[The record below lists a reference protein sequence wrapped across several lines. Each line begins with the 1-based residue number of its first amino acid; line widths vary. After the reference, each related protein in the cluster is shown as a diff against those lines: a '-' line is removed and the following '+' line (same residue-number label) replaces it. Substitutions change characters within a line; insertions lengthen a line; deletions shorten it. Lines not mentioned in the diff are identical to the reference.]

1 MIGEILNGTFFR
13 RKYKKT
19 YKRISYYYPEGKN
32 RYTKDAAIAYGIISK
47 LYNRD
52 YFLDTLYSLAEID
65 LDKVDI
71 QINEKIDQDARREF
85 YLEALQHIEGLLNY
99 YKRDNL
105 EGYNDQLNPGVF
117 EILSVT
123 LL

>member
-1 MIGEILNGTFFR
+1 M
-13 RKYKKT
+13 KK
-19 YKRISYYYPEGKN
+19 
-32 RYTKDAAIAYGIISK
+32 
-47 LYNRD
+47 
-52 YFLDTLYSLAEID
+52 
-65 LDKVDI
+65 
-71 QINEKIDQDARREF
+71 INQDARREY

>member
-1 MIGEILNGTFFR
+1 MALSLDENT
-13 RKYKKT
+13 
-19 YKRISYYYPEGKN
+19 KRLIKESAYYYPEGKN
-32 RYTKDAAIAYGIISK
+32 RYTKDATIAYGIISK

-71 QINEKIDQDARREF
+71 QINEKINQDARREY